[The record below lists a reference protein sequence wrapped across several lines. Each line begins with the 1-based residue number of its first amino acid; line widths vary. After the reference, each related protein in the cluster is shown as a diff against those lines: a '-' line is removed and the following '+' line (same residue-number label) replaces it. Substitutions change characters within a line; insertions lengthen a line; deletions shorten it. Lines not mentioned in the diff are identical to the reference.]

1 MKNIVKKIR
10 IERGLSQQDLA
21 TALHVSRQTI
31 SYIENGQKKPTI
43 LLALRLAE
51 FLQIPVDSIFELEA
65 EDRPKPKTK

>member
-21 TALHVSRQTI
+21 TVLHVSRQTI

-43 LLALRLAE
+43 LLALKLAE
-51 FLQIPVDSIFELEA
+51 FLQIPVEEIFKLE
-65 EDRPKPKTK
+65 ETDRKTR

>member
-10 IERGLSQQDLA
+10 VERGLSQQDLA

-51 FLQIPVDSIFELEA
+51 YLQISVEDIFELEDT
-65 EDRPKPKTK
+65 DRKTK

>member
-21 TALHVSRQTI
+21 TALNVSRQTI

-43 LLALRLAE
+43 LLVLKLAE
-51 FLQIPVDSIFELEA
+51 HLGIPVETIFELEEA
-65 EDRPKPKTK
+65 DRKTR

>member
-10 IERGLSQQDLA
+10 VERGLSQQELA

-51 FLQIPVDSIFELEA
+51 YLQISVEDIFELEDT
-65 EDRPKPKTK
+65 DRKTK

>member
-10 IERGLSQQDLA
+10 VERGLSQQDLA

-51 FLQIPVDSIFELEA
+51 YLQISVEDIFELEDT
-65 EDRPKPKTK
+65 DRKTR